1 MRRGVS
7 VVALAVVT
15 AACVRSDAP
24 QIAERAAIAALPW
37 DSVVARAHGS
47 TVRWRMWRGDPSI
60 NRYVDDWVTPR
71 LSARYAITLTTL
83 DGQGSEIVN
92 DLVVERDA
100 HRSTGAA
107 SLVWI
112 NGETFAN
119 LRSEHLLYGPWAGRL
134 PNAVYVDSAS
144 PIVMRDFEQIPGGY
158 ESPWGR
164 VEFAMIYDSTRTPN
178 PPRTY
183 EELAAWM
190 RVHPGRFTH
199 DQRFTGLTFL
209 KGLMYRLDGG
219 VGRFQGRFDSA
230 LYLDASAK
238 VWEWLER
245 DRRYFWRRG
254 EAYPLGVAE
263 LEQLFANRE
272 VDFAMSNN
280 QNEVVTKVRQGILPP
295 TSRAY
300 VLRDGAIANSH
311 YVGIPFNAPNPAGA
325 MVVANFLLSPEAQYE
340 KQKADVWADG
350 TVLARSRLPKDWADK
365 FAAQSADPRAVPP
378 DTLAKYALPEVSPR
392 YTELLQRDWRVHIRS
407 SAPSPTP

>member
-1 MRRGVS
+1 
-7 VVALAVVT
+7 VAIATLAVP
-15 AACVRSDAP
+15 AAIGLACGRASVPSL
-24 QIAERAAIAALPW
+24 AERAAVAALPW
-37 DSVVARAHGS
+37 DSIVARARGS

-60 NRYVDDWVTPR
+60 NRFVDEWVTPR
-71 LSARYAITLTTL
+71 LSANYGITLATV
-83 DGQGSEIVN
+83 DGQGPEIVN

-100 HRSTGAA
+100 HRATGAA

-134 PNAVYVDSAS
+134 PDALYVDSAS
-144 PIVMRDFEQIPGGY
+144 PIVMRDFEQDPAGY

-183 EELAAWM
+183 DELVAWM
-190 RVHPGRFTH
+190 RAHPGRFTH

-209 KGLMYRLDGG
+209 KGLMYRLGGG
-219 VGRFQGRFDSA
+219 VARFQKGGRFDST
-230 LYLDASAK
+230 LYVEASAK
-238 VWEWLER
+238 VWEWLAR
-245 DRRYFWRRG
+245 SRPFFWRRG
-254 EAYPLGVAE
+254 EVYPQGVAE

-311 YVGIPFNAPNPAGA
+311 YLGIPFNAPNPAGA

-340 KQKADVWADG
+340 KQKPDVWADG
-350 TVLARSRLPKDWADK
+350 TVLARSRLPKEWADK
-365 FAAQSADPRAVPP
+365 FATQDADARAVPP
-378 DTLAKYALPEVSPR
+378 DTLTKYAVPEVSPR
-392 YTELLQRDWRVHIRS
+392 YTELLQRDWRARVR
-407 SAPSPTP
+407 AAPTP